1 MVGSMLRGY
10 AGKIWLIT
18 GLGLVARL
26 ALLGYQPLWRDEAF
40 TALAVQRP
48 LGSMIDVVRND
59 SAPPLFYL
67 VERLFAV
74 VSTSPAMLR
83 LFPVLAGTAAIPLLA
98 ALGRRVAGDGGG
110 VWAAVIGAVA
120 PALLVSS
127 LDARMYVLATTL
139 VLASTLCLLRALDR
153 PSPRRWALYLAMS
166 ILAVYT
172 VYFAVFAVFAQ
183 VVTVALLHGRQ
194 RRGTMVLV
202 GALAA
207 VTVASLIPWI
217 VAARAQLDHSAGA
230 FWVPRLSIT
239 SVFGGLEQFFT
250 GPPINSWVAGFAA
263 VRALEL
269 AGDAAGCLVLI
280 ALVVNRR
287 RLGAAGAQAAAFLG
301 LAVAV
306 GVGVMLLASFY
317 HPLEDGKYLSAA
329 WAPLYPLLG
338 AGLATLPWR
347 RVAVGAAAVT
357 TAVAASTVL
366 MITNPETPLAVAAIA
381 RTSGPAPVVT
391 AYPSEYLL
399 VLYYADHDVAA
410 RAHAVATTVPWFWG
424 TAVYPSDGALH
435 TVAQLLSGAAPLWYV
450 YEPGD
455 PLPSPRHGYTVSNV
469 RCWTGVCVTMLNP
482 SVAVASRGGSG

>member
-1 MVGSMLRGY
+1 MVGTMLRGY

-18 GLGLVARL
+18 GVGLIARL

-83 LFPVLAGTAAIPLLA
+83 LFPVLVGSAAIPIVA

-110 VWAAVIGAVA
+110 IWAAVIGAVA
-120 PALLVSS
+120 PALMVSS

-139 VLASTLCLLRALDR
+139 VLAATLCLLRALER
-153 PSPRRWALYLAMS
+153 PSGLRWALYAALA

-172 VYFAVFAVFAQ
+172 VYFALFAVFAQ
-183 VVTVALLHGRQ
+183 VVTVAVIH
-194 RRGTMVLV
+194 RRKLGTLVLV
-202 GALAA
+202 AALGAATL
-207 VTVASLIPWI
+207 ASLVPWVI
-217 VAARAQLDHSAGA
+217 AARAQLSHSAGA

-239 SVFGGLEQFFT
+239 SAFGGLEQFFT
-250 GPPINSWVAGFAA
+250 GPPLNTWVTGFGAL
-263 VRALEL
+263 RALEL

-280 ALVVNRR
+280 ALFAYRR
-287 RLGAAGAQAAAFLG
+287 RLSVAGADAARFLA
-301 LAVAV
+301 LAVAI

-317 HPLEDGKYLSAA
+317 HPLEDGKYLSSA

-338 AGLATLPWR
+338 AGLALLPWR
-347 RVAVGAAAVT
+347 RVAFGALALTA
-357 TAVAASTVL
+357 AVAAGTVL
-366 MITNPETPLAVAAIA
+366 AITNPETPLALDAIA
-381 RTSGPAPVVT
+381 RTSTADRIVT

-399 VLYYADHDVAA
+399 VLYYADRDVAA
-410 RAHAVATTVPWFWG
+410 HARSLASSVPWFWG
-424 TAVYPSDGALH
+424 TAVYPPSAVLH
-435 TVAQLLSGAAPLWYV
+435 TVPQSPAGAVAAWYV

-455 PLPSPRHGYTVSNV
+455 PLPPDRASYAVSGT
-469 RCWTGVCVTMLNP
+469 RCWTGVCVTMLSP
-482 SVAVASRGGSG
+482 SGAGTADG

>member
-1 MVGSMLRGY
+1 MVRGY
-10 AGKIWLIT
+10 VGKVWVIT
-18 GLGLVARL
+18 GLGVVARL
-26 ALLGYQPLWRDEAF
+26 ALLAYQPLWRDEAF

-67 VERLFAV
+67 VERIFAV

-83 LFPVLAGTAAIPLLA
+83 LFPVLVGTAAIPLVA
-98 ALGRRVAGDGGG
+98 ALGRRVAGDAGG

-153 PSPRRWALYLAMS
+153 PSLLRWALYLAMS

-172 VYFAVFAVFAQ
+172 VYFALFAVFAQ
-183 VVTVALLHGRQ
+183 VSMVALLHLRR
-194 RRGTMVLV
+194 RRGTVVLV

-207 VTVASLIPWI
+207 VTVVSLIPWI
-217 VAARAQLDHSAGA
+217 VAARAQLNHSATA
-230 FWVPRLSIT
+230 FWVPRLSIP
-239 SVFGGLEQFFT
+239 SVLGGLEQFFT

-263 VRALEL
+263 LRALEL
-269 AGDAAGCLVLI
+269 AGDAAGCVVLV
-280 ALVVNRR
+280 ALVINRR
-287 RLGAAGAQAAAFLG
+287 RLTAAGTRAGAFLG
-301 LAVAV
+301 LAVAI

-317 HPLEDGKYLSAA
+317 HPLEDGKYLSTV

-347 RVAVGAAAVT
+347 RVAFGAAAVT
-357 TAVAASTVL
+357 AAVAASTVL
-366 MITNPETPLAVAAIA
+366 VITNPETPLAVAAITQ
-381 RTSGPAPVVT
+381 TSAPAQVVT
-391 AYPSEYLL
+391 VYPSEYLL
-399 VLYYADHDVAA
+399 VLYYADRDLAA
-410 RAHAVATTVPWFWG
+410 RAHAVATTLPWFWG
-424 TAVYPSDGALH
+424 TAVYPPGAALH
-435 TVAQLLSGAAPLWYV
+435 TVARLLTGTAPLWYV
-450 YEPGD
+450 YEPGE
-455 PLPSPRHGYTVSNV
+455 PLPPPRAGYTVSNV

>member
-10 AGKIWLIT
+10 AGKVWVIT

-26 ALLGYQPLWRDEAF
+26 ALLAYQPLWRDEAF

-67 VERLFAV
+67 VERIFAV

-83 LFPVLAGTAAIPLLA
+83 LFPVLVGTAAIPLVA
-98 ALGRRVAGDGGG
+98 ALGRRVAGDPGG
-110 VWAAVIGAVA
+110 VWAAGIGAVA

-153 PSPRRWALYLAMS
+153 PSPLRWALYLAMS

-172 VYFAVFAVFAQ
+172 VYFALFAVFAQ
-183 VVTVALLHGRQ
+183 MMTVALFHWRR
-194 RRGTMVLV
+194 RRGTVLLV

-207 VTVASLIPWI
+207 VTLVSLIPWI
-217 VAARAQLDHSAGA
+217 VAARAQLNHSATA
-230 FWVPRLSIT
+230 FWVPRLSIR
-239 SVFGGLEQFFT
+239 SVLGGLEQFFT

-269 AGDAAGCLVLI
+269 AGDAAGCVVLV
-280 ALVVNRR
+280 ALVINRR
-287 RLGAAGAQAAAFLG
+287 QLAAAGAHVASLLG
-301 LAVAV
+301 LAVAI

-317 HPLEDGKYLSAA
+317 HPLEDGKYLSTV

-347 RVAVGAAAVT
+347 RVAFGAAAVT

-366 MITNPETPLAVAAIA
+366 VITNPETPLAVAAIT
-381 RTSGPAPVVT
+381 RTSAPAQVVT

-399 VLYYADHDVAA
+399 VLYYADRDLAA
-410 RAHAVATTVPWFWG
+410 RAHAVATTLPWFWG
-424 TAVYPSDGALH
+424 TAVYPPGAALH
-435 TVAQLLSGAAPLWYV
+435 TVARLLTGMAPLWYV
-450 YEPGD
+450 YEPGE
-455 PLPSPRHGYTVSNV
+455 PLPPPRAGYTVSNV